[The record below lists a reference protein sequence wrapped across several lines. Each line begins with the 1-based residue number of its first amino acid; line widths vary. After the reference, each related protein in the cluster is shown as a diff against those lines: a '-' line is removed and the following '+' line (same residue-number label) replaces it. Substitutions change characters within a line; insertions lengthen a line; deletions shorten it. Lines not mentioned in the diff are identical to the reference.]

1 MSFALSP
8 ANFKEQVETNIPAL
22 CTELI
27 FYGIHFVLFCLAISF
42 LARRKTGGQ
51 KVLLGYT
58 VVLFL
63 FGTTQ
68 LVLTL
73 VNTATFVRLLVQEG
87 DRTNYDY
94 GILAYWGVVRLFVF
108 WTNNF
113 VSDSLLLYRCYLIWG
128 SRWRPMALPGILIMG
143 TFVVMVITFK
153 IWNFQFRVVFAVLAA
168 ITNLSLVVFTA
179 GRIWWIRRQ
188 ASHVFDGDTVQSR
201 YNTALAMIIESGAI
215 YYIFA
220 ILLMT
225 PIDPTFYGAM
235 SGIAIH
241 LINIVPT
248 LIVVRVGLG
257 HNIQETIQGRAAR
270 TPTEQPFTRR
280 RAAAPPSPSGTVLYI
295 TRTEPQ
301 KALTEAAV

>member
-27 FYGIHFVLFCLAISF
+27 FYGIHFVLFCLAVGF
-42 LARRKTGGQ
+42 LARPNTGGQ

-108 WTNNF
+108 WTNKC
-113 VSDSLLLYRCYLIWG
+113 LYRCYLIWG

-188 ASHVFDGDTVQSR
+188 ASHVFDGDAVSSR
-201 YNTALAMIIESGAI
+201 HDVPI
-215 YYIFA
+215 YFIFA

-257 HNIQETIQGRAAR
+257 HNIQDTIQGRAAR
-270 TPTEQPFTRR
+270 TPGEQPVTRR
-280 RAAAPPSPSGTVLYI
+280 RAELPPSPSGIVIYI
-295 TRTEPQ
+295 SPTEPE